1 MIEGTSEIVRIPR
14 LGKIHLGVK
23 AISDKSGAEYPR
35 AVDYFVVPEEVQ
47 AIYGIKPKELDI
59 MFPLEDENQFA
70 PQFLKCYSQ
79 SQGLVC
85 KGDGAAAWRKVDLAT
100 GDIASGKTADW
111 DWREIPC
118 NMQDCPE
125 YLSKKCRRVMSLMFL
140 LPKVEGLGCWQ
151 IDTSSFNSI
160 VNVNSMV
167 KLLRGI
173 LGRCSMIPLTLVLQ
187 PRDVSP
193 KGEKKKTVH
202 VMNIKQNIKLSSLA
216 QIAQLPP
223 GKVFMPEVS
232 DEAPT
237 DLFPWVEDTE
247 DVAAVVN
254 EEPKEEVIAVV
265 DEKPKE
271 VVTEKKPAPKPKEK
285 PTPKPKVEP
294 PEADKRG
301 ETVVKAKIMTE
312 ANSIS
317 PNYYKS
323 VIHPRMRVTFGADIE
338 QLDLTQLN
346 TALQRMIAKA
356 SEDDKRAFINGMHNY
371 GYTDSEEIKRFLI
384 ETTGTSSGWTMGD
397 MDKTLL
403 AASNRPGIDPPTTAG
418 QGEVQQFLAE
428 FK

>member
-1 MIEGTSEIVRIPR
+1 MPR

-23 AISDKSGAEYPR
+23 AISGSGAEYPK
-35 AVDYFVVPEEVQ
+35 AVDYFVVPEEVK
-47 AIYGIKPKELDI
+47 AVYGEKPKDLDI

-70 PQFLKCYSQ
+70 PQFLKCYSR

-85 KGDGAAAWRKVDLAT
+85 KGDGATAWRKADIET
-100 GDIASGKTADW
+100 GNVASGKTVEW
-111 DWREIPC
+111 DWKEVPC

-160 VNVNSMV
+160 VNINSMV

-173 LGRCSMIPLTLVLQ
+173 LGRCSMIPLTLVLR

-202 VMNIKQNIKLSSLA
+202 VMDIKQNIKLSSLA

-223 GKVFMPEVS
+223 GKVLMPEVS

-237 DLFPWVEDTE
+237 DLFPWVDDTE
-247 DVAAVVN
+247 EIAAVV
-254 EEPKEEVIAVV
+254 EGKPKKAVV
-265 DEKPKE
+265 
-271 VVTEKKPAPKPKEK
+271 EKKA
-285 PTPKPKVEP
+285 TPKPKKEP
-294 PEADKRG
+294 PPEPKDALPPEVDNRG
-301 ETVVKAKIMTE
+301 ETVVKAKIVTE

-317 PNYYKS
+317 PSYYKA
-323 VIHPRMRVTFGADIE
+323 VIHPRIRTIFSTDIE
-338 QLDLTQLN
+338 QLNLTQLN
-346 TALQRMIAKA
+346 TVLQWMTSKG
-356 SEDDKRAFINGMHNY
+356 SEDDKRAFVVGMGKY
-371 GYTDSEEIKRFLI
+371 GYTDTNEIKKLLI
-384 ETTGTSSGWTMGD
+384 ETTSKSTGWTLGD

-403 AASNRPGIDPPTTAG
+403 AASNKAGVDPLPTTG
-418 QGEVQQFLAE
+418 QGESEVQQFLAE